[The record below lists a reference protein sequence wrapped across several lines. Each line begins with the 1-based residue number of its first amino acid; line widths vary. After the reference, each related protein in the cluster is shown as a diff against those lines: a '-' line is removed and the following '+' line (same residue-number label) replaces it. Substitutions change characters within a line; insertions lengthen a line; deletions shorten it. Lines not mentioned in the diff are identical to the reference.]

1 MGNQNRPDK
10 RKLSIPGKQLE
21 LRRACQT
28 GDIRKVAS
36 LLSAQQSLWKVGVQ
50 RLVGSWVL
58 RRFGVQ
64 EDWLAPAR
72 LDFVYDDEE
81 ANMPIHYIALGSP
94 VSLVSRLLSSLCIR
108 SPGAGHASDRAE
120 LLRFL
125 LDKGYDLDL
134 ASVNARLETPLH
146 CALRSRSLE
155 ILEVLLT
162 YRLATGAARPGAPV
176 TEKDSESR
184 RPLDMALVSQQWPAV
199 RLLIAAGALSKC
211 PELEDARR
219 ELDQLLPAADVGGKH
234 GGNVL
239 SVLPNALGKVFNF
252 VLRQGQDS
260 RPSTEAIRESTSAD
274 LAAQADPDTSTSA
287 RIEPTTIVLADNAE
301 VARHQQKSVEHIKF
315 VLDVNHARA
324 VALLEA
330 NQWNEHRTVDAYFSD
345 AEGALRAAGVSTDSE
360 ASTSEGPSVSEASAV
375 TAAAQTCIVCF
386 EVVASKKMSIMLP
399 CGHITCDTCWKGI
412 LNVRLSEGD
421 VHRTG
426 CPFVGC
432 NCRLSFTD
440 AQRLLS
446 KSQKERYEQ
455 LLAQNYADTNPA
467 IKWCPRAGCGR
478 CLTVDA
484 RVGAADGVAAA
495 AGSGR
500 ALDVRCSCGHAFCF
514 SCLRAPHEPATC
526 AAVREWETLV
536 AVVNKEEK
544 ERADCWLA
552 RNTKPCGGCGA
563 PIQKNGGC
571 NHMVCSRCR
580 RHFCWVC
587 GGDWAS
593 HNSATGGYYKCN
605 RFKAAAEAEAASQGA
620 GSGGVRAFL
629 GNVFGR
635 IQDAATRF
643 RFNYYLRRYQASECD
658 ARLLHVA
665 AEWTSALLTAGLPLD
680 HGNQDG
686 AAEAGISQAP
696 DEAAKVASPPAR
708 VGLGEILDDL
718 SDETTTADEP
728 GPSSPAMSPAAQST
742 GAQSAAGDAP
752 GSADGLP
759 QTTLCTPEQPEETK
773 PTGAMVGADFGYLKV
788 AATEA
793 IAARD
798 VLRSSYIAGFSL
810 AWGDRRRHFEE
821 IQGRLESATE
831 QCSVPLALLPDVQAI
846 LQSGDC
852 RPQPQDSSYL
862 PPTRPQRPLPV
873 HVQDGEMLRR
883 QFYFA
888 LAVHERCQ
896 QLRSLAKVVAAEKRL
911 LLTSAR
917 RGSFEE
923 RGEQSMDAAVA
934 TGLLPLTGMP
944 PEEPHSEGG
953 GIGGALQTAGA
964 ALAYF
969 WQGG

>member
-1 MGNQNRPDK
+1 MGNQNRPEK
-10 RKLSIPGKQLE
+10 RKQSIPGKQLE

-28 GDIRKVAS
+28 GDVRKVAS

-58 RRFGVQ
+58 RRFGVR

-94 VSLVSRLLSSLCIR
+94 ASLVSRLLSSLCIR
-108 SPGAGHASDRAE
+108 SSGAGHASDRAE

-125 LDKGYDLDL
+125 LDKGYNLDL

-162 YRLATGAARPGAPV
+162 YRPATGAARPGAPV

-234 GGNVL
+234 SGSVL

-260 RPSTEAIRESTSAD
+260 KPSTSNQESASAD
-274 LAAQADPDTSTSA
+274 SAAQAESDTSSSVQ
-287 RIEPTTIVLADNAE
+287 IEPTTIVLADNAE
-301 VARHQQKSVEHIKF
+301 VARHQQRSVEHIKF

-324 VALLEA
+324 MALLEV

-345 AEGALRAAGVSTDSE
+345 PEGALRAAGVSADSE
-360 ASTSEGPSVSEASAV
+360 ASTSGGPSVSEGSAV
-375 TAAAQTCIVCF
+375 VAEAQSCIVCF
-386 EVVASKKMSIMLP
+386 EVVASKKMSVMLP

-432 NCRLSFTD
+432 SCRLPFID
-440 AQRLLS
+440 ALRLLS

-484 RVGAADGVAAA
+484 RVGGADGVAAA

-526 AAVREWETLV
+526 AAVKEWEMLV
-536 AVVNKEEK
+536 AVLNKEVK
-544 ERADCWLA
+544 ERDDCWLA

-629 GNVFGR
+629 NSVFGR

-643 RFNYYLRRYQASECD
+643 RFNYYLRRYDASECD

-665 AEWTSALLTAGLPLD
+665 AEWIGALLTAGLPLD
-680 HGNQDG
+680 HGNQDS
-686 AAEAGISQAP
+686 AAEAGRSQAP
-696 DEAAKVASPPAR
+696 DEAAKVVPPPAR
-708 VGLGEILDDL
+708 VGLAEVLDDL
-718 SDETTTADEP
+718 VDEATTADKP
-728 GPSSPAMSPAAQST
+728 GPSCPAVSPAVQSR
-742 GAQSAAGDAP
+742 GVQSAAGDAP

-759 QTTLCTPEQPEETK
+759 QAILCTPAQPEDVN
-773 PTGAMVGADFGYLKV
+773 PTVAMVGADFRYLKV
-788 AATEA
+788 AASEA

-798 VLRSSYIAGFSL
+798 VLRNSYIAGFSL

-821 IQGRLESATE
+821 IQGRLEASTE
-831 QCSVPLALLPDVQAI
+831 QCSAPLALLPDIQAI
-846 LQSGDC
+846 MQSREC
-852 RPQPQDSSYL
+852 RAEPRDSSYL
-862 PPTRPQRPLPV
+862 PAPRPPQLLPV
-873 HVQDGEMLRR
+873 HILDGEMLRR

-888 LAVHERCQ
+888 LAVHERHQ

-917 RGSFEE
+917 RGLFEE

-934 TGLLPLTGMP
+934 TGLLPITGMA
-944 PEEPHSEGG
+944 PEDPHAEGG

-969 WQGG
+969 WQGS